1 MNYLAIYRAS
11 LADGEGWRTVLF
23 VSGCHHH
30 CKGCHNPESW
40 NPNAGH
46 LFTDEVKEYL
56 FNCMND
62 NISGLTISGGD
73 PLYKKNLNDVTKLC
87 KEFKERFPNKTIWLY
102 TGNLYRDSKHLEV
115 MKYIDVVVDGE
126 FRENLKDTTL
136 AFRGS
141 QNQRI
146 IDVKTG
152 KTLMTHDPS
161 IDDNKN

>member
-1 MNYLAIYRAS
+1 MNYIAIYRAS

-23 VSGCHHH
+23 VAGCHHH
-30 CKGCHNPESW
+30 CKECHNPESW
-40 NPNAGH
+40 NPKAGRPFTNKTKEF
-46 LFTDEVKEYL
+46 LFDCITD
-56 FNCMND
+56 D
-62 NISGLTISGGD
+62 IDGLTISGGD
-73 PLYKKNLNDVTKLC
+73 PLFKGNIKDVTELC

-126 FRENLKDTTL
+126 FKVELKDTTL

-152 KTLMTHDPS
+152 KTLMSYDLNL
-161 IDDNKN
+161 NKN

>member
-30 CKGCHNPESW
+30 CKGCQNPESW

-46 LFTDEVKEYL
+46 PFTKEVKDYL
-56 FNCMND
+56 FNCITD
-62 NISGLTISGGD
+62 EISGLTISGGD
-73 PLYKKNLNDVTKLC
+73 PLYKRNVEDVTKLC

-102 TGNLYRDSKHLEV
+102 TGNLYRDSKNLEL
-115 MKYIDVVVDGE
+115 MKYVDVVVDGE
-126 FRENLKDTTL
+126 FREDLKDTTL

-141 QNQRI
+141 VNQRI
-146 IDVKTG
+146 IDTKTG
-152 KTLMTHDPS
+152 KTLMTHDP
-161 IDDNKN
+161 IEKKGI

>member
-30 CKGCHNPESW
+30 CKGCQNPESW

-46 LFTDEVKEYL
+46 PFTKEVKDYL
-56 FNCMND
+56 FNCITD
-62 NISGLTISGGD
+62 EISGLTISGGD
-73 PLYKKNLNDVTKLC
+73 PLYKRNVEDVTKLC

-102 TGNLYRDSKHLEV
+102 TGNLYRDSKNLEV
-115 MKYIDVVVDGE
+115 MKYVDVVVDGE
-126 FRENLKDTTL
+126 FREDLKDTTL

-141 QNQRI
+141 VNQRI
-146 IDVKTG
+146 IDTKTG
-152 KTLMTHDPS
+152 ETLMTHDP
-161 IDDNKN
+161 IEKKGI

>member
-30 CKGCHNPESW
+30 CKGCQNPESW

-46 LFTDEVKEYL
+46 PFTKEVKDYL
-56 FNCMND
+56 FNCITD
-62 NISGLTISGGD
+62 EISGLTISGGD
-73 PLYKKNLNDVTKLC
+73 PLYKRNVEDVTKLC

-102 TGNLYRDSKHLEV
+102 TGNLYHDSKNLEV
-115 MKYIDVVVDGE
+115 MKYVDVVVDGE
-126 FRENLKDTTL
+126 FREDLKDTTL

-141 QNQRI
+141 VNQRI
-146 IDVKTG
+146 IDTKTG
-152 KTLMTHDPS
+152 KTLMTHDP
-161 IDDNKN
+161 IEKKGI